1 MKTVRFL
8 RLGDWEKKEKEVSE
22 FELDSEC
29 ERL

>member
-1 MKTVRFL
+1 MRDSDVFSLSNWK
-8 RLGDWEKKEKEVSE
+8 KKEKEVSE